1 MRFILHIHRKSPA
14 WTYFE
19 IRRGKELPQEL
30 QDTLNELG
38 FKADSDW
45 IGDKNM
51 LTCSQHH
58 HGHIPHQWSF
68 AMELMSLGFE
78 FLNDQER
85 VRCHEGETSLM
96 RLDIDRQTIK
106 GHDTGLTLNLYQ
118 QG

>member
-30 QDTLNELG
+30 QDTLVNELG
-38 FKADSDW
+38 FKKDHDN
-45 IGDKNM
+45 NM
-51 LTCSQHH
+51 LIYLQHH
-58 HGHIPHQWSF
+58 HGHAPHQWSF
-68 AMELMSLGFE
+68 AMGLMSLGFE

-96 RLDIDRQTIK
+96 RLDIDRQTMGFNI
-106 GHDTGLTLNLYQ
+106 GHDSGLTLNLYQ